1 MLAVKNIG
9 DTDVQTVCVTVSP
22 TTSACV
28 SLSPKHRNH
37 TYIEKVSP
45 KNGPINPF
53 CANARAI
60 PGLVKGAFRA
70 TYAQF
75 RPHVCDFWA
84 NALPQLDGQKIAGL
98 SRDKEF
104 LYTHPVLSF
113 PQVDRHIGV
122 GVQKDKKILYTHFL
136 RGVNP
141 LFYVPAM
148 AGGDTYA

>member
-1 MLAVKNIG
+1 MMAAKSIG

-22 TTSACV
+22 TTSAGV
-28 SLSPKHRNH
+28 SLSPNHRKRA
-37 TYIEKVSP
+37 YIEKVSP
-45 KNGPINPF
+45 KNRPIHPF

-84 NALPQLDGQKIAGL
+84 NARPQLDGQKIAGL

-113 PQVDRHIGV
+113 SQVDGHVGV

-141 LFYVPAM
+141 LIYVPAM

>member
-22 TTSACV
+22 TTSTGV
-28 SLSPKHRNH
+28 SLSLKHRNR

-45 KNGPINPF
+45 KFGSLIPF
-53 CANARAI
+53 CANARAN

-75 RPHVCDFWA
+75 KPHVCDFWA

-104 LYTHPVLSF
+104 LYTHPALSF

>member
-1 MLAVKNIG
+1 MMAAKSIG

-22 TTSACV
+22 TTSAGV
-28 SLSPKHRNH
+28 SLSPKHRNR

-60 PGLVKGAFRA
+60 PGLVKGALRA
-70 TYAQF
+70 TKAQV

-84 NALPQLDGQKIAGL
+84 NARPQLEGQKKAGL

-104 LYTHPVLSF
+104 LYTHLVLSF
-113 PQVDRHIGV
+113 PQVDRRIGV

-141 LFYVPAM
+141 LFCVLAM
-148 AGGDTYA
+148 SGGETYA